1 MAKGKPLLDIDAAIA
16 RVSEFLDG
24 LHARGMSLAW
34 KDDAILMA
42 ARSPKVLVLT
52 DREREFFYRCL
63 TALAKAASHRPI
75 AEATLRTSFENA
87 IFAVF
92 DQEPLT
98 DFESRRDEQLKVV
111 RTLLAQRAVKH
122 LIAFRVQWIESKEL
136 PFLYRAIRFLP
147 PRATDVSNALE
158 IPESAVGPRATI
170 DDFLSGLNEG
180 MGIAVV
186 TVEACDSE
194 SARELA
200 LGRLNAALDELT
212 GFTAILHPKST
223 PILAAVFTSLNVSLK
238 SIDVIPAQEGVK
250 AHVPVPLPW
259 DIVRPAGLF
268 ATFRNNSV
276 PVERIDSIVGASPM
290 NEMTER
296 ILACA
301 RYIGRAQQCGFEHR
315 AEDAFLYHVV
325 AIESLLGKRDPLDSI
340 GYQLRMRVAHL
351 LGRTIDDRK
360 EIEGDIV
367 RLYKVRS
374 RLVHAG
380 DRAVGPFDLTQARG
394 YAIRC
399 LFTMLHRS
407 PVNTFAKFA
416 EMEAWFREKLLA
428 GNDAGVRVAPNREV
442 ARSKIHD

>member
-16 RVSEFLDG
+16 RVSDFLDG
-24 LHARGMSLAW
+24 LHSRGMSLAW

-52 DREREFFYRCL
+52 DTERESFYRCL

-75 AEATLRTSFENA
+75 AEATLRTSFENV
-87 IFAVF
+87 IFSVF
-92 DQEPLT
+92 DQEPVT
-98 DFESRRDEQLKVV
+98 DFEAHRDEQLKVL
-111 RTLLAQRAVKH
+111 RTLLNQRAVRH
-122 LIAFRVQWIESKEL
+122 LVAFRVQWIESKGL
-136 PFLYRAIRFLP
+136 PFLYRTIWFLQ
-147 PRATDVSNALE
+147 PRAKEVSDTLE
-158 IPESAVGPRATI
+158 IPESAAAARATI
-170 DDFLSGLNEG
+170 DDFVSGLNEG

-200 LGRLNAALDELT
+200 LGRLNAVLDELT
-212 GFTAILHPKST
+212 GFTAILHPQST
-223 PILAAVFTSLNVSLK
+223 PILVAVFTSLNVSLT
-238 SIDVIPAQEGVK
+238 SIDVVPAQEGAE
-250 AHVPVPLPW
+250 AHVPIPLPW

-268 ATFRNNSV
+268 ATLRNNSV
-276 PVERIDSIVGASPM
+276 PAGRIDSIVGASPA
-290 NEMTER
+290 NEVIER

-301 RYIGRAQQCGFEHR
+301 RYIGRAQKCAFEHR

-325 AIESLLGKRDPLDSI
+325 AIESLLGKQDPLDSI

-380 DRAVGPFDLTQARG
+380 DRAVAPLDLTQARG

-399 LFTMLHRS
+399 LFTMLHRA
-407 PVNTFAKFA
+407 PVNAFAKFA

-428 GNDAGVRVAPNREV
+428 GNDACGVQTSPA
-442 ARSKIHD
+442 DTQ